1 MRAVKG
7 SKTFISSVALGTRGL
22 RVKLNTST
30 GKLELAG
37 ALDRELGTADEI
49 VLAANDPAAV
59 VLPQTDATIYL
70 VAAGAISQYAT
81 VYGAAS
87 GKVSATANL
96 NPIAIALQAAGA
108 DGDRIECVRIPQS
121 GLAVSEAA
129 TANRTVLAAESGMIF
144 TNVGASGAV
153 TFALPPATVGLNYK
167 FRVGAAQEL
176 RIDPDGTEQISLPS
190 TGVPGAAGKYLVADA
205 DGETVNLV
213 CTKTGQWSVFG
224 HTGTWTAEA

>member
-7 SKTFISSVALGTRGL
+7 SKTFTSSVALGTRGL

-37 ALDRELGTADEI
+37 ALDRELGTNDEI

-70 VAAGAISQYAT
+70 VAGGAVSQYAT

-87 GKVSATANL
+87 GKVSSTANG

-108 DGDRIECVRIPQS
+108 DGDVIECVRIPKS
-121 GLAVSEAA
+121 EVPHVEAV
-129 TANRTVLAAESGMIF
+129 TADRTVLASESGMAF
-144 TNVGASGAV
+144 STVGAAGTV
-153 TFALPPATVGLNYK
+153 TFAMPPATVGLEFK

-176 RIDPDGTEQISLPS
+176 RIDPDGTEQVSLPS
-190 TGVPGAAGKYLVADA
+190 TGVPGAAGKYLTANA
-205 DGETVNLV
+205 DGETVYLV

-224 HTGTWTAEA
+224 FTGTWTAEA